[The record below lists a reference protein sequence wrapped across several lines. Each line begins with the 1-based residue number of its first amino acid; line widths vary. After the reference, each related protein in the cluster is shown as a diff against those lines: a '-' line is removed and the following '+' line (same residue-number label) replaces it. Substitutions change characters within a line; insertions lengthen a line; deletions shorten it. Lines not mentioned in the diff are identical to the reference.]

1 MEAEDIVGIH
11 YGATAS
17 EDMEDI
23 GSAVVGSRV
32 HELASVL

>member
-1 MEAEDIVGIH
+1 MEAKDVGIH

-17 EDMEDI
+17 EDM

-32 HELASVL
+32 HKLVSVL